1 MDPQQRLSLELT
13 WEALEDAGIPAHQVK
28 GKRVGVYIG
37 CTGSDF
43 AVQRRQHAE
52 PLDEYSGTGVAG
64 SMLANRISR
73 HFDFTGP
80 SLALDAACASSLFA
94 TQVAVEHLRSGTCDV
109 AIVGGV
115 SLMLDPGPGE
125 IFHASGMLADD
136 GCARVFDAKAQGFVR
151 GEGGVFLVLKRWEDC
166 QDPQSNVRA
175 ILHGIATNQDGR
187 SSGLTVPRAEAHSRV
202 AHAALANAGLE
213 PGNIGFLELHAS
225 GTPVGDPIE
234 VSAMHDV
241 YGEGEVP
248 VWIGSVKAHL
258 GHTEGLCGLAS
269 LAKAVVSLE
278 QATIPPQVHFDV
290 ANPNLGLDAS
300 SLAVAALPQPWP
312 KEAPYA
318 AVHSYGYGGTNV
330 HAVLGPTPPPG
341 ALEEEA
347 GPLVLHVCGADSG
360 AVKERCLQLTN
371 ALENGATAASRCH
384 WWNLTRTPQRYGV
397 LIHAADARE
406 LEEMLRDPPEPEP
419 TNHEPIDWAALYG
432 DRIPR
437 RVALPPYPWQREAL
451 EPARALGETPHPSPS
466 LPSEHWATGPENE
479 AQRQHIIKRV
489 AERCGDVLGFPG
501 PVDEGQPLA
510 EHGWDSMAAIRLVQK
525 LADDGLSLP
534 LHLLTDGPSPT
545 VIAGFVVLNNT
556 SPTPKIEEGP
566 WVPGHLWLSHL
577 MVLLLGVALAWG
589 GATLAERL
597 VPEGGVWLAKPL
609 PVVEQPSPPS

>member
-13 WEALEDAGIPAHQVK
+13 WEALEDAGVPTEKVQ

-43 AVQRRQHAE
+43 AVQRRQHPE

-94 TQVAVEHLRSGTCDV
+94 TQVAVEHLRSGTCDL

-115 SLMLDPGPGE
+115 SLMLDPGPSE

-166 QDPQSNVRA
+166 QDKPSNVRA

-202 AHAALANAGLE
+202 ARAALANAGLGSE
-213 PGNIGFLELHAS
+213 KVGFLELHAS

-241 YGEGEVP
+241 YGKGKAP
-248 VWIGSVKAHL
+248 VWIGSAKAHL
-258 GHTEGLCGLAS
+258 GHTEGACGLVS
-269 LAKAVVSLE
+269 LAKTVVSLE

-290 ANPNLGLDAS
+290 ANPNLGLDNS
-300 SLAVAALPQPWP
+300 PLTVATHPQPWP

-330 HAVLGPTPPPG
+330 HAILGPPPPPNPVDDTT
-341 ALEEEA
+341 
-347 GPLVLHVCGADSG
+347 GPLVLHIFGADTT
-360 AVKERCLQLTN
+360 AVQERCLQL
-371 ALENGATAASRCH
+371 AQVLERGTPAASVCH
-384 WWNLTRTPQRYGV
+384 WWNLTRTAQRYGV
-397 LIHAADARE
+397 LIHAEDAHE
-406 LEEMLRDPPEPEP
+406 LEKKLRDPPEAEP
-419 TNHEPIDWAALYG
+419 MNPEPIDWAALYG
-432 DRIPR
+432 DRTPQ
-437 RVALPPYPWQREAL
+437 RVSLPPYPWQREPL
-451 EPARALGETPHPSPS
+451 ETTRAFGESPLAPSSQASENWTPD
-466 LPSEHWATGPENE
+466 PENE
-479 AQRQHIIKRV
+479 SQRQHIIERV
-489 AERCGDVLGFPG
+489 AKRCGEVLGFPG

-510 EHGWDSMAAIRLVQK
+510 EHGWDSMAAIRLVQR

-545 VIAGFVVLNNT
+545 VIAGFVVLNKT
-556 SPTPKIEEGP
+556 SPGPKTGEHP
-566 WVPGHLWLSHL
+566 WVPSHLWLSHL
-577 MVLLLGVALAWG
+577 MVLLLGVSLAWG
-589 GATLAERL
+589 GAVLAKRL

-609 PVVEQPSPPS
+609 PLVEQPQPPS